1 MEFHSWNIM
10 NINVIFPGDS
20 GKMAGSW
27 EDGVRISPM
36 GKSMGKSIGC
46 LRRDGAMKKKL
57 QEAGIFLLGT
67 NMEYNSCMISGD
79 MWRMW

>member
-1 MEFHSWNIM
+1 MEFHSGNIM

-36 GKSMGKSIGC
+36 GKSMGKSWVPQERWC
-46 LRRDGAMKKKL
+46 HEKK
-57 QEAGIFLLGT
+57 T
-67 NMEYNSCMISGD
+67 SGSWYFFTGD
-79 MWRMW
+79 KYGV